1 MQKLEVVFVDKQ
13 KVEVVVQSVVDVKK
27 EGLKVE
33 NKKKNEFVKNI

>member
-27 EGLKVE
+27 EGLKAE
-33 NKKKNEFVKNI
+33 NKKKKEFIKNI

>member
-1 MQKLEVVFVDKQ
+1 MQKLEVVLVDKQ

-33 NKKKNEFVKNI
+33 NKKKKEFIKNI